1 MSFKF
6 FRSKL
11 TKAKI
16 ELVSSSNNISKVSG
30 SSGQVSDFYLNPDSW
45 QESKSAKWA
54 KHTIPGLSDDIQQWV
69 GSSSRTITFKALVT
83 NDVADGHIKTNKQSI
98 VSSGSVKQVFSK
110 IAAQVFN
117 IPGISNLS
125 SLEQGNQGNRGASL
139 NLDITEQLNFY
150 RSLTYPITS
159 NKTGKVD
166 FAPNLIKLY
175 VGTTFGKRN
184 QLFVV
189 DKIDIEI
196 TKQTPDLKPMEAIVT
211 FSLTEYVTQ
220 ILSADSNIY
229 TDK

>member
-11 TKAKI
+11 KKASI
-16 ELVSSSNNISKVSG
+16 ELVSNSTNNVSG
-30 SSGQVSDFYLNPDSW
+30 SSGQVVDFYLNPDTW
-45 QESKSAKWA
+45 QETKSAKWA
-54 KHTIPGLSDDIQQWV
+54 KHSIPGLSDDIQQWV
-69 GSSSRTITFKALVT
+69 GSSSRTVTFKALVT
-83 NDVADGHIKTNKQSI
+83 NDVGEGHLKTNNKAV
-98 VSSGSVKQVFSK
+98 VSSGSVKQVFST

-117 IPGISNLS
+117 IPGISSLS

-139 NLDITEQLNFY
+139 QLDITERLNFY

-159 NKTGKVD
+159 DKTGKVD
-166 FAPNLIKLY
+166 FAPNLIKLH

-196 TKQTPDLKPMEAIVT
+196 TKQTPDLQPMEAVVT
-211 FSLTEYVTQ
+211 FTLTEYVSQ